1 MRSNQ
6 DKGNRAKALSREG
19 AHCVR
24 EIARGR
30 HVCLA
35 VRKSQQREGRCGQED
50 HRGPEKPL

>member
-24 EIARGR
+24 EIARGG